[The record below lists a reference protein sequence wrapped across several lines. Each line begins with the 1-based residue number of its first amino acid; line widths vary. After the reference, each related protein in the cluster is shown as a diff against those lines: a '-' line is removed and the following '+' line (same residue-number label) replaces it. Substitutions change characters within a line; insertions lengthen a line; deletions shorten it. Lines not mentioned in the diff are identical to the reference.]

1 MAYNYKTEFQRYRRY
16 YQAIEP
22 VLNKPKSRAYT
33 TIIFSFLAV
42 SLFGWYAIRPTI
54 QTILFLQREI
64 RDKTEV
70 NKKMEDKIAA
80 LIEAQ
85 AYYQEVE
92 PILPVVDQAL
102 PTIPDA
108 VPLMIQLRNLAS
120 TSGTLITAVQLPAV
134 PLTSQELNVPAS
146 KGQIKSPTNAASGK
160 QQTYDLS
167 LAVRGSYP
175 AIRAFLEGAMQMRR
189 IISIDSFTII
199 PMRAESVSSE
209 SAVPTNRLLQ
219 LALKFKAYYLVD

>member
-1 MAYNYKTEFQRYRRY
+1 MAFNYKTEFQRYRRY
-16 YQAIEP
+16 YQSLEP
-22 VLNKPKSRAYT
+22 TFTKPKSRAYT

-64 RDKTEV
+64 RDKTEL

-92 PILPVVDQAL
+92 PLLPVVDQAL

-108 VPLMIQLRNLAS
+108 IPLLIQLRNLAS
-120 TSGTLITAVQLPAV
+120 RSGTLIGAVQLPTI
-134 PLTSQELNVPAS
+134 PLTGQEIGPAG
-146 KGQIKSPTNAASGK
+146 KDAKSSSPGANK
-160 QQTYDLS
+160 EHIYDLS
-167 LAVRGSYP
+167 ISVRGSYP
-175 AIRAFLEGAMQMRR
+175 SIRTFLEGITQMRR
-189 IISIDSFTII
+189 IVSVDALAVI
-199 PMRAESVSSE
+199 PMKADFEGSASAIPSSR
-209 SAVPTNRLLQ
+209 VLQ
-219 LALKFKAYYLVD
+219 LALKLKTYYLVE